1 MQTPEFIGEL
11 GDQRNAAA
19 FQNQSG
25 AGGTVSAVG
34 ALRNEP
40 WGRLSSAGV
49 CSAGME
55 FSKVGFW
62 HFPKCWDGVS
72 QLNPLC

>member
-11 GDQRNAAA
+11 GGQRNAAA

-25 AGGTVSAVG
+25 AGGTVSGVG

-40 WGRLSSAGV
+40 
-49 CSAGME
+49 
-55 FSKVGFW
+55 
-62 HFPKCWDGVS
+62 
-72 QLNPLC
+72 